1 MTLWGIV
8 LDSPDARE
16 LVAFYRQLLGWATEQ
31 DYPDWVKLDAAYIRP
46 NWPAGPDDQQM
57 MLHLDIETDDLD
69 AAEAHVVASGA
80 VLADFQPQDDV

>member
-1 MTLWGIV
+1 MFQT
-8 LDSPDARE
+8 
-16 LVAFYRQLLGWATEQ
+16 
-31 DYPDWVKLDAAYIRP
+31 DAAYIRP

-57 MLHLDIETDDLD
+57 MLHLDIGTDDFD